1 MYFEISH
8 KTIYTYNRPV
18 FLEPHQL
25 RLRPRCDGVQNLTYF
40 DLKIEPCPAGTSD
53 GIDIDGNIVENVW
66 FQGLTE
72 KLIVTSRAKIVT
84 QYRNPFNYI
93 LGERADRLP
102 VSYQEPVQAYLAPY
116 TVRRNESHLVEQF
129 ARRIA
134 NRTEW
139 KTLRFLTM
147 LTREI
152 AEGFQ
157 QTARGVGA
165 PKSAEET
172 YLSRAGSSRDLA
184 VLFMDACR
192 YVGIAAR
199 FVNGYY
205 HDGGATD
212 RLTLH
217 SWGEVYLPGVGWRG
231 YDPSLGLAVTDRHVA
246 LAAAGIPLLAAPVAG
261 TFRGNAVTPEL
272 NAMIDIR
279 VGDDSEFVSTAGPPG
294 KFPQNSVRKIG
305 YGSFI
310 RKKHPPTT
318 RFI

>member
-1 MYFEISH
+1 MILEISH
-8 KTIYTYNRPV
+8 KTIYRYSRPV
-18 FLEPHQL
+18 FLELHHL
-25 RLRPRCDGVQNLTYF
+25 RLRPRSDGVQHVTCF
-40 DLKIEPCPAGTSD
+40 DSRVEPCPSGSAD
-53 GIDIDGNIVENVW
+53 GLDIDGNSVENVW

-72 KLIVTSRAKIVT
+72 QLTIQSRAKVIT
-84 QYRNPFNYI
+84 RYRNPFNYI
-93 LGERADRLP
+93 LAERADRLP
-102 VSYQEPVQAYLAPY
+102 VNYQDPIHAYLAPY

-129 ARRIA
+129 ARHIA

-152 AEGFQ
+152 SEGFQ
-157 QTARGVGA
+157 QTARGVGL

-205 HDGGATD
+205 HEGGATD

-231 YDPSLGLAVTDRHVA
+231 YDPSVGLAVTDRHVA
-246 LAAAGIPLLAAPVAG
+246 IAAAGDPVLSAPVSG
-261 TFRGNAVTPEL
+261 TFRGNAVSAEL
-272 NAMIDIR
+272 HAEIDI
-279 VGDDSEFVSTAGPPG
+279 
-294 KFPQNSVRKIG
+294 KIANADAA
-305 YGSFI
+305 
-310 RKKHPPTT
+310 
-318 RFI
+318 

>member
-1 MYFEISH
+1 MIFEISH
-8 KTIYTYNRPV
+8 KTTYTYSRPV
-18 FLEPHQL
+18 FLERHHL
-25 RLRPRCDGVQNLTYF
+25 RLRPRSDGVQHLAYF
-40 DLKIEPCPAGTSD
+40 DSKVEPRPSGSAD
-53 GIDIDGNIVENVW
+53 GLDIDGNCVENVW

-72 KLIVTSRAKIVT
+72 KLIVESRAKVIT

-93 LGERADRLP
+93 LAERADRLP
-102 VSYQEPVQAYLAPY
+102 VSYQDPIQAYLAPY
-116 TVRRNESHLVEQF
+116 TARRNESYLVEQF
-129 ARRIA
+129 ARDVA

-157 QTARGVGA
+157 QTAREVGT
-165 PKSAEET
+165 PRSAEET
-172 YLSRAGSSRDLA
+172 YLSRGGSSRDLA
-184 VLFMDACR
+184 ILFMDACR

-231 YDPSLGLAVTDRHVA
+231 YDPSAGLAVTDRHVA
-246 LAAAGIPLLAAPVAG
+246 IAAAGDPLLSAPVTG
-261 TFRGNAVTPEL
+261 TFRGNAVSAEL
-272 NAMIDIR
+272 RAEINIR
-279 VGDDSEFVSTAGPPG
+279 VVNAEAA
-294 KFPQNSVRKIG
+294 
-305 YGSFI
+305 
-310 RKKHPPTT
+310 
-318 RFI
+318 

>member
-1 MYFEISH
+1 MIFEISH
-8 KTIYTYNRPV
+8 KTTYTYSRPV
-18 FLEPHQL
+18 FLELHHL
-25 RLRPRCDGVQNLTYF
+25 RIRPRSDGVQHVACF
-40 DLKIEPCPAGTSD
+40 DSKVEPRPSGSAD
-53 GIDIDGNIVENVW
+53 GLDVDGNCVENVW

-72 KLIVTSRAKIVT
+72 QLIIESRAKVIT
-84 QYRNPFNYI
+84 RYRNPFNYI
-93 LGERADRLP
+93 LAERADRLP

-129 ARRIA
+129 ARHIA

-152 AEGFQ
+152 SEGFQ
-157 QTARGVGA
+157 QTVRGVGA
-165 PKSAEET
+165 PRSAEET

-231 YDPSLGLAVTDRHVA
+231 YDPSQGLAVTDRHVA
-246 LAAAGIPLLAAPVAG
+246 IAAAGDPLLSAPVSG
-261 TFRGNAVTPEL
+261 TFRGNAVSAEL
-272 NAMIDIR
+272 RAEINIR
-279 VGDDSEFVSTAGPPG
+279 VADVEAA
-294 KFPQNSVRKIG
+294 
-305 YGSFI
+305 
-310 RKKHPPTT
+310 
-318 RFI
+318 